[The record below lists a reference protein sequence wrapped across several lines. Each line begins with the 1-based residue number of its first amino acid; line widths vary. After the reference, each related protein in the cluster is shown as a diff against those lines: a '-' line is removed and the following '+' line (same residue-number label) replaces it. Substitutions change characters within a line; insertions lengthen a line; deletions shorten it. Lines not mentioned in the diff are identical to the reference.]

1 LFFTLNLLLRLIFGK
16 YKMRQ
21 AVMTKPGMIEFR
33 DIPQPKPG
41 PDEILLKIKRIGI
54 CGSDIHVFHGKHPFT
69 SYPVVQGH
77 EYCGIV
83 AQAGEKVT
91 GIKLGSL
98 ATARPQL
105 VCGEC
110 GPCRHDDYNVCENLR
125 VQGFQASGCAQDA
138 FIVPA
143 DRIVPL
149 ADTLTLEQGALIE
162 PTAVGAHS
170 TARAGDL
177 KDKNV
182 VVLGAG
188 AIGNLIAQVARGRG
202 AKNILITDL
211 SDYRLEIARQCGIE
225 NTSNAIKEELK
236 DAVEAVFGDEGF
248 QVAFEAAGAENTLT
262 GAIEN
267 IEKGGAVVVVG
278 VFEEKPRIDMAV
290 VGEHEISLIGTM
302 MYKHEDY
309 SEAADLIASGKVI
322 TEPLITRHFPF
333 EQYLD
338 AYRFIEEQGDR
349 TMKVMIDL

>member
-1 LFFTLNLLLRLIFGK
+1 
-16 YKMRQ
+16 
-21 AVMTKPGMIEFR
+21 MTEPGMIEFR
-33 DIPQPKPG
+33 DVPLPAPG

-54 CGSDIHVFHGKHPFT
+54 CGSDIHVYHGKHPFT

-83 AQAGEKVT
+83 AQVGENVK
-91 GIKLGSL
+91 GIKPGSL

-110 GPCRHDDYNVCENLR
+110 GPCRRGDYNVCESLR
-125 VQGFQASGCAQDA
+125 VQGFQAPGCAQDS

-149 ADTLTLEQGALIE
+149 ADSVTLEQGALIE
-162 PTAVGAHS
+162 PVAVGAHS
-170 TARAGDL
+170 IARAGNL
-177 KDKNV
+177 KGKNV

-188 AIGNLIAQVARGRG
+188 TIGNLLAQVARARG
-202 AKNILITDL
+202 AEKILITDL

-225 NTSNAIKEELK
+225 NTSDAVKEELK
-236 DAVEAVFGDEGF
+236 DAVQAVFGDEGF

-267 IEKGGAVVVVG
+267 IEKGGAIVVVG
-278 VFEEKPRIDMAV
+278 VFEEKPCINMAV

-309 SEAADLIASGKVI
+309 QEAARLIAAGKVI
-322 TEPLITRHFPF
+322 TEPLVTRHFPF

-338 AYRFIEEQGDR
+338 AYRFIEKQGDK